1 MGVNKQGT
9 MRESTLEHVF
19 IDFSKRQV
27 TILSD
32 DGEERTV
39 KWKWDREGSEGF
51 SETVSAIEDVTDPEM
66 RTYCF
71 SEQ

>member
-1 MGVNKQGT
+1 MIKQ
-9 MRESTLEHVF
+9 SLEHVY

-27 TILSD
+27 TIKSD
-32 DGEERTV
+32 QGEFKTV
-39 KWKWDREGSEGF
+39 QWKWDREGSEGF
-51 SETVSAIEDVTDPEM
+51 SETVSTIESITDISM

>member
-1 MGVNKQGT
+1 MT
-9 MRESTLEHVF
+9 EESLEHVY

-27 TILSD
+27 TIESD
-32 DGEERTV
+32 QGQRRTV
-39 KWKWDREGSEGF
+39 QWKWDREGSEGF
-51 SETVSAIEDVTDPEM
+51 AETVTAIENITNPQN

>member
-1 MGVNKQGT
+1 MSDSSLQ
-9 MRESTLEHVF
+9 HIF
-19 IDFSKRQV
+19 IDFSKRSIKIV
-27 TILSD
+27 SD
-32 DGEERTV
+32 EGDVRTV

-51 SETVSAIEDVTDPEM
+51 AETVTQIENVTPAEI